1 MSILPFSVPGMREF
15 ETANGIAQLNADRLQ
30 IEVEI
35 KVNWFGTT
43 HTRIIEIQI
52 PYHEISSVVLKSN
65 WFVNRLI
72 IQTRHIAT
80 VRHFPEQES
89 GKISLDIARGDRKN
103 ARVFAAQLQAN
114 IIELEL
120 NRLDRLSLEIE

>member
-1 MSILPFSVPGMREF
+1 MRGF

-35 KVNWFGTT
+35 KDNWFGIT

-52 PYHEISSVVLKSN
+52 PYDEISSVVLKSN

-72 IQTRHIAT
+72 IQTCRIAT
-80 VRHFPEQES
+80 IRQFPEQES
-89 GKISLDIARGDRKN
+89 GKISLNIDRGDRETAK
-103 ARVFAAQLQAN
+103 VFAAQLQAN
-114 IIELEL
+114 IIELKL
-120 NRLDRLSLEIE
+120 SRLDRMSFEIQ

>member
-1 MSILPFSVPGMREF
+1 MREF
-15 ETANGIAQLNADRLQ
+15 ETANGIAQLNAERLQ

-35 KVNWFGTT
+35 KDNWFGKT

-52 PYHEISSVVLKSN
+52 PYDEISSVVLKSN
-65 WFVNRLI
+65 WFVNRLVV
-72 IQTRHIAT
+72 QTCRITT
-80 VRHFPEQES
+80 VRQFPEQES
-89 GKISLDIARGDRKN
+89 GKILLNIARGDRET

-120 NRLDRLSLEIE
+120 NRLDRVEPFEIE